1 MLFEWVGRYFGTL
14 GTRGLTVMAQ
24 LPLSITMLLV
34 VVLAAILHPAFEW
47 SGPFPSTLLGHLLL
61 LAACA
66 LVPWERLPQRATLI
80 IPVLDCLFIGLSREA
95 GGQYLTALSFL
106 LVFPIVWLSCWPQ
119 RSGVIIAVMA
129 ALLSVTLPPAILGTG
144 YTSASFIR
152 IVLLT
157 VILGAMALTTYGVAS
172 ALRQQRL
179 RLEAQQA
186 EVQRLLT
193 ASEDREQLLGA
204 VMDTVSVTV
213 CALDGKG
220 RTILTNQHH
229 GDHPA
234 GAICAEQPDV
244 GGAAFT
250 VYGIDRK
257 DPLPP
262 ERHPRTRAARGEPF
276 TDELVWVGTGSSQRA
291 YSASCRLIR
300 NPDGRHFGAVLALTD
315 VTALVEA
322 LAVKDQ
328 FVASVSHELRTP
340 LTSILGYL
348 TLAMDE
354 EGLDPDLEHCLGVAK
369 RNAERLLT
377 LVGDLLTTAS
387 GTMTVSPRPADL
399 AKVAAHSVEA
409 AQSRAKAGGVT
420 LNLETGGPATGRF
433 DPDRMGQA
441 IDNLV
446 SNAIKYTPAGG
457 SVTVRVSTTGE
468 NLRCEVTD
476 TGVGMTDEDLAQAFT
491 RFFRTAK
498 AHSSAIPG
506 AGLGL
511 AITRAIIE
519 NHRGSITLTSTH
531 GKGTKATVTL
541 PDADAAAPPLVSAQ
555 KDLSHS

>member
-1 MLFEWVGRYFGTL
+1 MFFEWVARYFRTL
-14 GTRGLTVMAQ
+14 GTRGRTVMFQ

-34 VVLAAILHPAFEW
+34 VVLAAILHPDFGW
-47 SGPFPSTLLGHLLL
+47 SGAFLCTLWGHLVL

-66 LVPWERLPQRATLI
+66 LVPWGRLPERATLI
-80 IPVLDCLFIGLSREA
+80 IPALDCLAIGLSREA
-95 GGQYLTALSFL
+95 GDQYLAVLGFL
-106 LVFPIVWLSCWPQ
+106 LVFPVVWLSHGPR
-119 RSGVIIAVMA
+119 RSGVIIAVLA
-129 ALLSVTLPPAILGTG
+129 TLLSVALPPAILGTG

-152 IVLLT
+152 IVLLP
-157 VILGAMALTTYGVAS
+157 VILAAMALTTYGVAK
-172 ALRQQRL
+172 ALRLQRL
-179 RLEAQQA
+179 KLENQEA
-186 EVQRLLT
+186 EVRRLLA
-193 ASEDREQLLGA
+193 ASEDREQLLGT

-213 CALDGKG
+213 CALDNIG
-220 RTILTNQHH
+220 RTILTNQHQAS
-229 GDHPA
+229 HPA
-234 GAICAEQPDV
+234 GAICAEPRSGD
-244 GGAAFT
+244 GPGLP
-250 VYGIDRK
+250 VYGMDRK
-257 DPLPP
+257 QPLPP
-262 ERHPRTRAARGEPF
+262 ERHPRTRAARGESF
-276 TDELVWVGTGSSQRA
+276 TDELVWIGSGTGQRA
-291 YSASCRLIR
+291 YSATCRLTR
-300 NPDGRHFGAVLALTD
+300 SPDGRHAGAVLALTD

-322 LAVKDQ
+322 LSAKDQ

-348 TLAMDE
+348 ALALDE
-354 EGLDPDLEHCLGVAK
+354 DGLGPDVEHCLGVAK

-387 GTMTVSPRPADL
+387 GTVTVTARPADL
-399 AKVAAHSVEA
+399 ADVAAQSVEA
-409 AQSRAKAGGVT
+409 ARPRAKAGGVT
-420 LNLETGGPATGRF
+420 LNLQTDGRATGRF

-457 SVTVRVSTTGE
+457 TVTVRVSTSGE
-468 NLRCEVTD
+468 KLTCEVAD

-531 GKGTKATVTL
+531 GKGTTATITL
-541 PDADAAAPPLVSAQ
+541 PDADAVARPLVSAR
-555 KDLSHS
+555 DSSGT